1 MIEKLNSQKFED
13 PLVCLWGLLWVYV
26 LFHHPFVLLERR
38 FRGLFGISL
47 TFCLELK
54 FVYEF
59 IDLLLYF
66 KKIVFNFR
74 SFFKYLRLLPF
85 CVLSFQALQV
95 IGMNGF
101 ENFKLAFPLLNQ
113 ELQFHSFGAKNL
125 HKASQNMWILFDFDR
140 FDKIFVGLFPG
151 DMIFIIRVNE
161 SIHHFFKPAY
171 QCNLVILYNFTF
183 FFLLDHF

>member
-13 PLVCLWGLLWVYV
+13 PLGCLWGLLRVYV
-26 LFHHPFVLLERR
+26 LLYRPFVLLERR
-38 FRGLFGISL
+38 FSGLFGISL
-47 TFCLELK
+47 AFCLELK

-66 KKIVFNFR
+66 KKIIFSFR
-74 SFFKYLRLLPF
+74 PFFKYFRRLPF
-85 CVLSFQALQV
+85 GVLGFQALHV
-95 IGMNGF
+95 VDLSRF
-101 ENFKLAFPLLNQ
+101 ENLKFAFPLLNQ

-125 HKASQNMWILFDFDR
+125 HKASQDMWILFDFHR

-151 DMIFIIRVNE
+151 DMIFVIWVNE